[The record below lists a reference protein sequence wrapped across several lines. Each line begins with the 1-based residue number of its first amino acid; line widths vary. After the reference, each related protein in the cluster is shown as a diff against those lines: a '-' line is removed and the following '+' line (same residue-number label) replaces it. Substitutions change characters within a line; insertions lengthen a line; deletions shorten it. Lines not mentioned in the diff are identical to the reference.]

1 MVEFR
6 LPGFDER
13 LAMIS
18 SYMDKYLL
26 NPSSGSKQIVVEGT
40 TYTYISIYICIY
52 MYVCIY
58 IYI

>member
-40 TYTYISIYICIY
+40 QLMNS
-52 MYVCIY
+52 
-58 IYI
+58 